1 MPPSDPDKLR
11 SMPGAKESKPVTR
24 FEPRQVELVRLT
36 CPPSKAELEESISLP
51 QLSLEETAR
60 RLMKPAEI
68 HHIARPKRNRGTEQQ
83 LDGKTDGGIL

>member
-11 SMPGAKESKPVTR
+11 STPGAKESKPVTR

-36 CPPSKAELEESISLP
+36 CRPSKAELEESISLP
-51 QLSLEETAR
+51 QLSLKETAR

-68 HHIARPKRNRGTEQQ
+68 HLIARPKRNRAAARRK
-83 LDGKTDGGIL
+83 D